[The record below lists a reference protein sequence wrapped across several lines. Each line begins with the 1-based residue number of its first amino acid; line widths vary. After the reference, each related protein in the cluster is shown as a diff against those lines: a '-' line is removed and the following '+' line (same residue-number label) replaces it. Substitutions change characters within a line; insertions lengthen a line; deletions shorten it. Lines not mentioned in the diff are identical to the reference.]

1 MLCQFERLLY
11 PKNISGMQ
19 LGSYMI
25 ALYRPCERVVDGG
38 GNRVMQIKA
47 VGYGLPTASSLR
59 YDIPNFYDLRNF
71 KLTKKEFVVCY
82 KTQLILASIY
92 KRKNYYK
99 EYDMHQFEATKHLS
113 AELQMFL
120 MERGDI

>member
-47 VGYGLPTASSLR
+47 AMDYRLRAAFVTILRDIGTETRNTEFSSKSR
-59 YDIPNFYDLRNF
+59 I
-71 KLTKKEFVVCY
+71 T
-82 KTQLILASIY
+82 
-92 KRKNYYK
+92 RK
-99 EYDMHQFEATKHLS
+99 S
-113 AELQMFL
+113 
-120 MERGDI
+120 